1 MNRLKDTYKHMAA
14 VASALLLALSVLPAC
29 SDDEGGGPG
38 EEEGKLYTLTIALS
52 SASSSTPTTKAVE
65 DDDAYE
71 RRLEKWWVLVYGTDG
86 DFIDYVSNTTYN
98 STDADSR
105 TSAEVR
111 LPEGTYH
118 LYAFANLNTLTEGN
132 ALINKIENDGIS
144 EDELKACVANLPE
157 LTAFNKPEDEADT
170 RESIPMSSFAVTTTV
185 SANQENSAEIPLY
198 RMLGKVRIRVYNQT
212 EDTDMN
218 MTKLTMGKFRKGSIS
233 LIPYWQTENLVETVI
248 FPESTAEDFVTPAFN
263 DYTVV
268 NEKTTP
274 IPLPVWGNDEEKPSY
289 ETTFYQ
295 YETAYT
301 EENTGITGDEAFR
314 ISINAGTKVLT
325 DYETDFDYMRRNDLL
340 EIPIYVS
347 NIQTKIA
354 VHGPRMPIGGT
365 PEEITYGEGTG
376 IQVATPQVYDISH
389 AGVVTVEYAIESISG
404 VTDYVIKYDEGGSVV
419 VGEKF
424 SSAIITDNNGEG
436 VSFIH
441 PAPEDNEIELDHE
454 AATPRSG
461 SFSFTL
467 QELGNPASATIRLNL
482 IAEYGEEN
490 NKREINIPYIITITN
505 TKEGGN

>member
-1 MNRLKDTYKHMAA
+1 MNRLKDTYKHMVA

-71 RRLEKWWVLVYGTDG
+71 RRLEKWWVLVYGTEG
-86 DFIDYVSNTTYN
+86 FIDYVSNTTYN
-98 STDADSR
+98 SGDDDSR

-111 LPEGTYH
+111 LPEGTYR

-132 ALINKIENDGIS
+132 ALIEKIEAGMS

-157 LTAFNKPEDEADT
+157 LTAFNKPEGEVDT
-170 RESIPMSSFAVTTTV
+170 RKSIPMSSFAVTTTV

-212 EDTDMN
+212 EDSN
-218 MTKLTMGKFRKGSIS
+218 MKMIKLTMGKFRKGSIS
-233 LIPYWQTENLVETVI
+233 LIPYWSTEDLVETVL
-248 FPESTAEDFVTPAFN
+248 FPKNIETPAFD

-268 NEKTTP
+268 NEGTTS
-274 IPLPVWGNDEEKPSY
+274 IPLPVWGNDEASPSY

-301 EENTGITGDEAFR
+301 EKITGITGDEAFR
-314 ISINAGTKVLT
+314 ISIKAGTKVLT

-354 VHGPRMPIGGT
+354 VQGPRMPIGGT
-365 PEEITYGEGTG
+365 PEEITYGEDTG
-376 IQVATPQVYDISH
+376 IQVATPQVYEISH
-389 AGVVTVEYAIESISG
+389 SGVVTVEYEIESISG
-404 VTDYVIKYDEGGSVV
+404 VEGYVIKYKEGGPVV

-454 AATPRSG
+454 ATTPQSG

-505 TKEGGN
+505 AKEGGN

>member
-1 MNRLKDTYKHMAA
+1 MRTNTYILYAKATLA
-14 VASALLLALSVLPAC
+14 ALLLSPILLAC
-29 SDDEGGGPG
+29 SDGEGGGPG

-86 DFIDYVSNTTYN
+86 GFIDYVSNTTYN
-98 STDADSR
+98 STDDDSR
-105 TSAEVR
+105 TSAEVQ
-111 LPEGTYH
+111 LPEGTYL
-118 LYAFANLNTLTEGN
+118 LYAFANLSTLTDGN
-132 ALINKIENDGIS
+132 TLINKIENGMS

-157 LTAFNKPEDEADT
+157 LTAFNKPEDKADT

-212 EDTDMN
+212 EDSNMN

-248 FPESTAEDFVTPAFN
+248 FPKNIETPAFD

-268 NEKTTP
+268 KEETTR
-274 IPLPVWGNDEEKPSY
+274 ILLPVWENDEEKPSY

-376 IQVATPQVYDISH
+376 IQVATPQVYEISH
-389 AGVVTVEYAIESISG
+389 AGVVTVEYEIESISG
-404 VTDYVIKYDEGGSVV
+404 VEGYVIKYKEGGPVV
-419 VGEKF
+419 EGEKF

-454 AATPRSG
+454 AATPQSG

>member
-14 VASALLLALSVLPAC
+14 VASALLLAPILLAC
-29 SDDEGGGPG
+29 SDGEGGGPG

-65 DDDAYE
+65 PDDAYE
-71 RRLEKWWVLVYGTDG
+71 RKLEEWWVLVYGTDG
-86 DFIDYVSNTTYN
+86 GFIDYVSNTTYN
-98 STDADSR
+98 SGDDDSR
-105 TSAEVR
+105 TSAEVQ

-118 LYAFANLNTLTEGN
+118 LYAFANLSTLTNGN
-132 ALINKIENDGIS
+132 TLINKIENGMG
-144 EDELKACVANLPE
+144 ETELEACVANLPE
-157 LTAFNKPEDEADT
+157 LIAFNQLEDEADT

-198 RMLGKVRIRVYNQT
+198 RMLGKVRIKVYNQT
-212 EDTDMN
+212 EDSNMN

-233 LIPYWQTENLVETVI
+233 LIPYWPTVDLIEAVI
-248 FPESTAEDFVTPAFN
+248 FPKSTAEDFVTPAFN

-268 NEKTTP
+268 NEETTP

-376 IQVATPQVYDISH
+376 IQVATPQVYEISH
-389 AGVVTVEYAIESISG
+389 AGVVTVEYEIESISG
-404 VTDYVIKYDEGGSVV
+404 VTGYVIKYDEGGPVV

-454 AATPRSG
+454 AATPQSG

-505 TKEGGN
+505 AKQGGN